1 MSVLPLAETLKNTIE
16 VLNEIY
22 EQNSGSGLQWVL
34 FLKLSWNIFLDW
46 IIYIFTFQWVNDFIQ
61 LPIFSPQGSES
72 IFSDF
77 LNHLAASP
85 SVGGLAADDWTL
97 AVRITL

>member
-22 EQNSGSGLQWVL
+22 EVQNVGSGLQWVL

-46 IIYIFTFQWVNDFIQ
+46 MR
-61 LPIFSPQGSES
+61 P
-72 IFSDF
+72 
-77 LNHLAASP
+77 
-85 SVGGLAADDWTL
+85 
-97 AVRITL
+97 